1 MDLLSLL
8 DPYFKGMHFVIASF
22 LKLKR
27 DKDLKC
33 GNDVL
38 AEYKALFL
46 MQYYYY
52 NISVAF
58 LT

>member
-8 DPYFKGMHFVIASF
+8 DPYFKGMRFVIASF

-46 MQYYYY
+46 MQ
-52 NISVAF
+52 IESS
-58 LT
+58 